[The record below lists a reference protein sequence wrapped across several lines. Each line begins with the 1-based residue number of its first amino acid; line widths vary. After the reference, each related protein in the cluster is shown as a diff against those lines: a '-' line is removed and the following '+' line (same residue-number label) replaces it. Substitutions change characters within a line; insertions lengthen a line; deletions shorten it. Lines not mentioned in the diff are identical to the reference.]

1 MICQSYGL
9 AGETGAELLFHA
21 IQRAVEELT
30 GSRRYP
36 PLTWSCPG
44 CGQQVNDRAA
54 AGLPVHAELG
64 HAPGF
69 NRLAR
74 DQAAD
79 DERRRDELPRLIVDS
94 EPAAAALAA

>member
-21 IQRAVEELT
+21 TQRAVEELT

-36 PLTWSCPG
+36 QLTWSCPG

-54 AGLPVHAELG
+54 AGLPVHAEL
-64 HAPGF
+64 AT
-69 NRLAR
+69 
-74 DQAAD
+74 
-79 DERRRDELPRLIVDS
+79 RRASTGSPATRP
-94 EPAAAALAA
+94 PTTNAAATNSLA